1 MQQKRKQ
8 AFRYNT
14 EEEGAE
20 VEDDEDEEDDT
31 EPFILDEVDSATA
44 VDLLRDAMR
53 LLGFFSDRK
62 LSGNIVIHDRNRM
75 RRVAEE
81 IEAFVSTLDLTE
93 E

>member
-1 MQQKRKQ
+1 MSMSL
-8 AFRYNT
+8 
-14 EEEGAE
+14 EELRAKATTHPQLE
-20 VEDDEDEEDDT
+20 VEDEEEEDDT

-62 LSGNIVIHDRNRM
+62 LSGNIVIHDRERM

-81 IEAFVSTLDLTE
+81 IEAFVSTLDLSE

>member
-1 MQQKRKQ
+1 MSMSL
-8 AFRYNT
+8 
-14 EEEGAE
+14 EELRAKAVPHPQLE
-20 VEDDEDEEDDT
+20 VEDEEEEDDT

-62 LSGNIVIHDRNRM
+62 LSGNIVIHDRERM

-81 IEAFVSTLDLTE
+81 IEAFVSTLDLPE